1 MATPLPNPFLSE
13 PPPLS
18 SDTLAAIMAEL
29 ERALELPAFLVSPSA
44 EYLETIWERAA

>member
-1 MATPLPNPFLSE
+1 MTPPLPNPFITEPSALTSEALS
-13 PPPLS
+13 
-18 SDTLAAIMAEL
+18 AIMAEL